1 VKACSA
7 VPCRLL
13 AGADEEA
20 VVAAGGMLQPKDL
33 TIDFRFDNLGLKL
46 KGSGKPVLMGV
57 TGEIR

>member
-1 VKACSA
+1 M
-7 VPCRLL
+7 PCRLL